1 MYSAILLAGGKGARM
16 QKSVPKQYLL
26 LAGKP
31 VIIHSLERL
40 DELDEIS
47 EIVVVCEQE
56 YTETITQLLTQYNI
70 TKEVFFAL
78 AGQTRQESVYN
89 GLKKARNEMVIIHEA
104 ARPFATI
111 NDFKKL
117 IAANSTNALLGYS
130 VPYTIVEGDKKLDRI
145 LDRSKL
151 INVQLPQKFS
161 RFELLK
167 AHEKA
172 FREGCQFTEDASLLF
187 YYEKSNIEIIE
198 GSNYNIKLTEAL
210 DMLIGEIIYKEYIAR
225 RR

>member
-31 VIIHSLERL
+31 VIIHSFERL

-56 YTETITQLLTQYNI
+56 YTATITQLLDQYNI
-70 TKEVFFAL
+70 TKKVSFAL

-89 GLKKARNEMVIIHEA
+89 GLQKAANEMVIIHEA

-117 IAANSTNALLGYS
+117 FAANSKNALLGYS

-151 INVQLPQKFS
+151 VNVQLPQKFS
-161 RFELLK
+161 RSELLK

-172 FREGCQFTEDASLLF
+172 FREGRQFTEDASLLF
-187 YYEKSNIEIIE
+187 YYEKSHIEIIE
-198 GSNYNIKLTEAL
+198 GSNYNIKLTEIL

>member
-1 MYSAILLAGGKGARM
+1 MYSAILLAGGKGKRM
-16 QKSVPKQYLL
+16 QQSIPKQYLL

-47 EIVVVCEQE
+47 EIIVVCEKE
-56 YTETITQLLTQYNI
+56 YITVLTLLLAQYNI
-70 TKEVFFAL
+70 TKEVLFAP

-89 GLKKARNEMVIIHEA
+89 GLKMAKNAMVIIHEA

-111 NDFKKL
+111 EDFRKL
-117 IAANSTNALLGYS
+117 ISAVSQNALLGYS
-130 VPYTIVEGDKKLDRI
+130 VPYTVVEGGKKLDGI

-161 RFELLK
+161 RNELLR

-172 FREGCQFTEDASLLF
+172 FKDGCSFTEDASLLF
-187 YYEKSNIEIIE
+187 YYKNSDIEIIE
-198 GSNYNIKLTEAL
+198 GSSYNIKLTETL